1 MGLRLIE
8 VYISEKYK
16 NEVEEVI
23 EKQNVLDIWREMTEE
38 NYTYVKI
45 LLPAGET
52 EKVLDVLEKRFSTVE
67 GFRIILLPVEASI
80 PRPRPEK
87 ETKPESKPSG
97 PGQKPASKI
106 IRISREELYSDIEKT
121 IRLSWVFVVMVIL
134 SSIVASIGILRN
146 NVVFII
152 GAMVIAPVLGPNVA
166 LSFATTL
173 GDISLSRKA
182 AQAIAAG
189 ILTALASSI
198 LLGIVFKVDPDIPEL
213 LSRTEVS
220 LGDVVLALAAGS
232 AAAFSFSSGLLSAL
246 IGVMVAVALL
256 PPLVTLGMLMGSGHW
271 ELASG
276 SLLLFLINIICVNLA
291 GVVTFI
297 AQGIRPLTWW
307 QADKAKKATRFAIII
322 WTTLLFAL
330 VIFILLAPRG

>member
-1 MGLRLIE
+1 MALRLIE
-8 VYISEKYK
+8 VFIPERYK
-16 NEVEEVI
+16 KEVEEVL
-23 EKQNVLDIWREMTEE
+23 EGYDVLDVWQAKIEE
-38 NYTYVKI
+38 NCVHVKI
-45 LLPAGET
+45 LLPTGET
-52 EKVLDVLEKRFSTVE
+52 EKVLDVLEKRFSTIE
-67 GFRIILLPVEASI
+67 NFRIILLPVEASI
-80 PRPRPEK
+80 PRPKPEK
-87 ETKPESKPSG
+87 EAKLESKQAE

-106 IRISREELYSDIEKT
+106 IRISREELYSDIGKT

-173 GDISLSRKA
+173 GDLSLSRKA
-182 AQAIAAG
+182 IQVIAVG
-189 ILTALASSI
+189 IFTALASSL

-256 PPLVTLGMLMGSGHW
+256 PPLVTLGILIGSGHW
-271 ELASG
+271 ELALG
-276 SLLLFLINIICVNLA
+276 SLLLFLINLICVNLA

-307 QADKAKKATRFAIII
+307 EADRAKKATRFAIII
-322 WTTLLFAL
+322 WTALLFSL